1 MGACNFFC
9 RSMPRTQFLLKALA
23 KESSNTEFNG
33 SEEVD
38 EAVRKLKV
46 ILKQEGMTFHPIP
59 DFNEE
64 YMLVVDSSLE
74 GFGAVFG
81 IGKCEDEKVENFRP
95 VAFGSGAFESK
106 IKLESSRN
114 RELIGIQRALSYF
127 RDLLSDAVPLTV
139 ICDHKSISNINNNE
153 EAKKYPITRVR
164 KALSEYPNLK
174 IKYASAKDEI
184 VQICDGLSR
193 AITISGKIDPV
204 EIVGW
209 MDENLPDAQTN
220 NMNILKKYKYRHFSE
235 IALDENK
242 LKIEQRKDK
251 FCLEILSKS
260 NNKNSWNIGP
270 HEYAIKNSLI
280 LK

>member
-46 ILKQEGMTFHPIP
+46 ILEQEGMTFHPIP

-95 VAFGSGAFESK
+95 VAFVRLSITKWISRKPVQELQNLTSGFFVCYAKTGRLLETKTGNFNFAKNPKALQSP
-106 IKLESSRN
+106 ILRTNLLESSWKSPYPFQSCALTRGINGEKHFSRN
-114 RELIGIQRALSYF
+114 SADQISQPSFSTRR
-127 RDLLSDAVPLTV
+127 SD
-139 ICDHKSISNINNNE
+139 S
-153 EAKKYPITRVR
+153 
-164 KALSEYPNLK
+164 
-174 IKYASAKDEI
+174 
-184 VQICDGLSR
+184 QILRLDR
-193 AITISGKIDPV
+193 AI
-204 EIVGW
+204 
-209 MDENLPDAQTN
+209 
-220 NMNILKKYKYRHFSE
+220 R
-235 IALDENK
+235 
-242 LKIEQRKDK
+242 
-251 FCLEILSKS
+251 
-260 NNKNSWNIGP
+260 
-270 HEYAIKNSLI
+270 
-280 LK
+280 